1 VSLLSRVIRLESK
14 VKAPPKIVRVVVQ
27 QIGES
32 HEEVTSRIKI
42 ENFEPEDMLVV
53 VKFLEPSQI

>member
-1 VSLLSRVIRLESK
+1 MNLLSRVIRLETRTK
-14 VKAPPKIVRVVVQ
+14 VPAKPVHVVVQ

-42 ENFEPEDMLVV
+42 ENFDPEDMLII

>member
-1 VSLLSRVIRLESK
+1 VH
-14 VKAPPKIVRVVVQ
+14 VVVQ

-42 ENFEPEDMLVV
+42 ENFDPEDMLII